1 MQLMHAKI
9 PFPATD
15 SIFLSQKMA
24 TALLAKNRSVKK
36 GILVSLCHM
45 YEAINVSIKLS
56 TLLQSIKKK
65 TSMDLR
71 MNGTWTTIFLTMKE
85 QRVRNMDPHHPAEL
99 KILLRKRLLT
109 LNSVKCVAF
118 CLSPFVCCSPSIR
131 VPRRCSYF
139 ERSYC
144 NVDWREGDRH
154 EEAPKR
160 TTC

>member
-1 MQLMHAKI
+1 MHAKI

-24 TALLAKNRSVKK
+24 TALSAKNRSVKK

-56 TLLQSIKKK
+56 ALLQSIKKK

-118 CLSPFVCCSPSIR
+118 CLSFCVLFPFHTSTETVQLLRTFILQCRLARGRSTRRSP
-131 VPRRCSYF
+131 
-139 ERSYC
+139 
-144 NVDWREGDRH
+144 
-154 EEAPKR
+154 
-160 TTC
+160 